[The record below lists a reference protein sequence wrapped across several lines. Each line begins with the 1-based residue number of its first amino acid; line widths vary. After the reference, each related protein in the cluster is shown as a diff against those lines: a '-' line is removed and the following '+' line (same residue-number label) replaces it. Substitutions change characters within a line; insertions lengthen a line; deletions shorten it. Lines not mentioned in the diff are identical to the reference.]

1 MDMQQILN
9 VLQGS
14 RFGMTAKE
22 VAKET
27 GQPAADV
34 GAALFQMEI
43 AGQVGKRM
51 VGRDSVWSL
60 KEQTKPAK
68 KKRVARAAPVEK
80 VPAKSLPLPMPR
92 ISIAGHVQLDFTGG
106 PIRLGFSN
114 LNDLQG
120 FLNKLNEGQ

>member
-9 VLQGS
+9 VLQKS

-27 GQPAADV
+27 GLPSAEV
-34 GAALFQMEI
+34 GTALFQMEI

-51 VGRDSVWSL
+51 VGRDSVWSIKVHSKPVL
-60 KEQTKPAK
+60 KKGVAKAVPATKEPAK
-68 KKRVARAAPVEK
+68 PLPV
-80 VPAKSLPLPMPR
+80 PMPR
-92 ISIAGHVQLDFTGG
+92 TPIAGHVQLEVTGG

>member
-1 MDMQQILN
+1 MNTQQILN

-14 RFGMTAKE
+14 RFGMSAKE
-22 VAKET
+22 VAKAT

-51 VGRDSVWSL
+51 VGRDSVWIV
-60 KEQTKPAK
+60 KVQTKPAQK
-68 KKRVARAAPVEK
+68 KRAAPVEK
-80 VPAKSLPLPMPR
+80 APPKPLPLPMTR
-92 ISIAGHVQLDFTGG
+92 IPIAGHVQLDVTGG

-120 FLNKLNEGQ
+120 FINKLNEGQ